1 MKKILLFVS
10 CFLFALTSCEIDNY
24 EGPDASI
31 HGSILDEQTGE
42 LVGSD
47 MENGNAIKVREHGF
61 TNATDQTWYITNT
74 GEYRNNMVFAAIY
87 DVRFENGNF
96 YPFEVKDFVVKSR
109 G

>member
-47 MENGNAIKVREHGF
+47 MENGNAIK
-61 TNATDQTWYITNT
+61 
-74 GEYRNNMVFAAIY
+74 
-87 DVRFENGNF
+87 
-96 YPFEVKDFVVKSR
+96 
-109 G
+109 

>member
-47 MENGNAIKVREHGF
+47 METTIRSEC
-61 TNATDQTWYITNT
+61 
-74 GEYRNNMVFAAIY
+74 
-87 DVRFENGNF
+87 
-96 YPFEVKDFVVKSR
+96 KSLSIN
-109 G
+109 

>member
-47 MENGNAIKVREHGF
+47 MENGNAIKVLRSSSLCASLPSSWGMILHLHPIWQYNSIVIGSG
-61 TNATDQTWYITNT
+61 W
-74 GEYRNNMVFAAIY
+74 
-87 DVRFENGNF
+87 
-96 YPFEVKDFVVKSR
+96 
-109 G
+109 